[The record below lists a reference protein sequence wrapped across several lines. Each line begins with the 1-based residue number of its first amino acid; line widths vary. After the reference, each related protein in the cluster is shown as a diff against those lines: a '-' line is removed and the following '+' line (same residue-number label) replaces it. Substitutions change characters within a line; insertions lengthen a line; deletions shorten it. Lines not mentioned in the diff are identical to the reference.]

1 MHWSMSSGR
10 RSKGG
15 GLLTLALAACCFL
28 WPGVNGHALAAEGA
42 DVQAQ
47 LQEVQ
52 DLLARATAEFNGP
65 QQSRSIVLFEQIAAK
80 LENLRTMGVLAPHG
94 REVLVQAYE
103 LEGRAYYNIGL
114 QEKAAQAFRALIQVQ
129 PTYTLTRSKVSPKIV
144 DFYNAIKKTLVGYVA
159 VSSKPA
165 GARVSLN
172 GEFLSLTDFFPLEA
186 LAGEYRVEIAR
197 DGYQSEVRTLSIAPQ
212 ATETLEVTLTR
223 VLASCF
229 FVTQPS
235 GVEVWVDGVHG
246 ATTTGSPSPE
256 LQDQLRAKGLDPAQA
271 SGRVELPNLALGT
284 HTIEFRKRCF
294 ETVRSAVEVPEAR
307 DYDIEPVRL
316 EESLG
321 ALRLTSDPPGARV
334 FLDGEVKGV
343 TPLQLDG
350 VCSGTHRLE
359 VKHAAGKFMQD
370 LSLGRNEEMAID
382 CPIRPSLAFLGV
394 VSDSAAGEKVVAE
407 IEERLTQNLSG
418 ISSLN
423 ILKPS
428 RDHVDRVL
436 EAEQIRRRALVP
448 GAGTDPDVLRRVTE
462 RLAAALEVQGF
473 LIAYLPEERLQR
485 TATLHLLAAGNTVT
499 DPTEVVLAETASF
512 AAFARSI
519 DKPIKLFHP
528 WIGLITVDTKLASG
542 TAVLRVVP
550 GGPAAQAGV
559 QAGEAVISADGAPI
573 AASADLVE
581 LLATR
586 RPKDRLALHLRQANG
601 ATRLVEV
608 TVGETPQ
615 EVPSNDPLL
624 LYNKVMM
631 DLRQQVEGYPG
642 TEAAA
647 FARLNL
653 ALCSMHFGDFVA
665 AHEHLV
671 KARTELPRR
680 PGLSQGSA
688 IYYLAV
694 VLERLGYRKEA
705 TDTYS
710 SAAASPDAT
719 VGDNDGPLVAP
730 LATPVPGI

>member
-1 MHWSMSSGR
+1 MRRSMSARWRGR
-10 RSKGG
+10 RGR
-15 GLLTLALAACCFL
+15 LLAPVLAACCIL
-28 WPGVNGHALAAEGA
+28 WPVAGAFAAESPEA
-42 DVQAQ
+42 QSQ

-80 LENLRTMGVLAPHG
+80 LENLRTMGVLPPHG
-94 REVLVQAYE
+94 REILVQAYE

-114 QEKAAQAFRALIQVQ
+114 QEKAAQAFRALVQVQ
-129 PTYTLTRSKVSPKIV
+129 PTYTLTRSRVSPKIV
-144 DFYNAIKKTLVGYVA
+144 DFFGAIKKTLVGYVA

-172 GEFLSLTDFFPLEA
+172 GEFLSLTDFFPLEV

-229 FVTQPS
+229 FVTQPTQ
-235 GVEVWVDGVHG
+235 VEIWVDGVHG
-246 ATTTGSPSPE
+246 ATTTGTPAPE
-256 LQDQLRAKGLDPAQA
+256 LAEQLRAKGLDPGQA
-271 SGRVELPNLALGT
+271 SGRVEFPNLTLGS
-284 HTIEFRKRCF
+284 HTVEFRKRCF
-294 ETVRSAVEVPEAR
+294 ETVRSTIEVPEPR

-334 FLDGEVKGV
+334 YLDGDVKGV

-350 VCSGTHRLE
+350 VCSGAHRLE

-370 LSLGRNEEMAID
+370 VNLGRNEEMAID

-394 VSDSAAGEKVVAE
+394 VADSASGEKVMAD
-407 IEERLTQNLSG
+407 IEERIVQNLSG

-428 RDHVDRVL
+428 RDHVDRIL
-436 EAEQIRRRALVP
+436 DAEQVRRRALVP

-462 RLAAALEVQGF
+462 RLAKELEVQGF
-473 LIAYLPEERLQR
+473 LTAYLPEERLQR

-499 DPTEVVLAETASF
+499 DPTDVVLSETASF
-512 AAFARSI
+512 VAFARAI
-519 DKPIKLFHP
+519 DKPIKLFSP
-528 WIGLITVDTKLASG
+528 WIGLITVDTRIFSG
-542 TAVLRVVP
+542 VPVLRVVAES
-550 GGPAAQAGV
+550 PAAQAGI
-559 QAGEAVISADGAPI
+559 QPGEIVISADGTPI
-573 AASADLVE
+573 TKSSDLAE
-581 LLATR
+581 LLAAR
-586 RPKDRLALHLRQANG
+586 KPKDRLALHLKQASG
-601 ATRLVEV
+601 ATRLVEI

-615 EVPSNDPLL
+615 EVPSNDPQL

-631 DLRQQVEGYPG
+631 DLRQKVEGYPG
-642 TEAAA
+642 SAAAA

-671 KARTELPRR
+671 KARAELPQR

-705 TDTYS
+705 TDTY
-710 SAAASPDAT
+710 AAAAALADAT
-719 VGDNDGPLVAP
+719 VGDNDGPSVAP
-730 LATPVPGI
+730 LAMPVPGL